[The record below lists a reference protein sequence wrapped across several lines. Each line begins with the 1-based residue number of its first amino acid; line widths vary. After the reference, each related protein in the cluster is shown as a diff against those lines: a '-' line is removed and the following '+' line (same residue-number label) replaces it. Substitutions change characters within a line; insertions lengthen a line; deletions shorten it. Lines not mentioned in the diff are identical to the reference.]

1 MVELTFRSME
11 PFGAEVSGVADP
23 ADLSAE
29 QRESL
34 ARALAERG
42 VLVLRGLDPTPE
54 QHVELT
60 RVFGEP
66 EIHPMESIRMAGVPE
81 IIELKVDLTD
91 HVRGD
96 DDGDRVIADI
106 AWHAD
111 LTYVEQ
117 PSRGALLRAVDVP
130 PVGGDTLWIDMA
142 QVHSALPDHLRRRIA
157 GLEVVHSLDDPRVA
171 AHDEMTG
178 ASTTEFPPVV
188 HPLVHRHPVSGE
200 PVLNISPAFA
210 RGIVGM
216 DDEQSAALLGELAEF
231 ATREEFIYRHRWT
244 AGDVVVWDNWRTMHL
259 ATGHPKRYR
268 RYMRRTTIHG
278 GTVLEAA

>member
-1 MVELTFRSME
+1 MALTFRPIE
-11 PFGAEVSGVADP
+11 PFGAEVVGLGDP
-23 ADLSAE
+23 SALTRPDMAALD
-29 QRESL
+29 REL
-34 ARALAERG
+34 ARRG
-42 VLVLRGLDPTPE
+42 VLIARGLDPTPE

-60 RVFGEP
+60 RAFGRP
-66 EIHPMESIRMAGVPE
+66 EVHPMESIRMDGVPE

-111 LTYVEQ
+111 LTYVER

-142 QVHSALPDHLRRRIA
+142 HVYSVLPEDLRRRVR
-157 GLEVVHSLDDPRVA
+157 GRQVVHSLEDPRVA
-171 AHDEMTG
+171 QNDQMTG
-178 ASTTEFPPVV
+178 SETTEFPPVV
-188 HPLVHRHPVSGE
+188 HPLVHRHPVSGD

-210 RGIVGM
+210 RGVVGM
-216 DDEQSAALLGELAEF
+216 SDEESADLLGELGEF
-231 ATREEFIYRHRWT
+231 ATREEFVYRHTWSV
-244 AGDVVVWDNWRTMHL
+244 GDVVMWDNWRTMHL